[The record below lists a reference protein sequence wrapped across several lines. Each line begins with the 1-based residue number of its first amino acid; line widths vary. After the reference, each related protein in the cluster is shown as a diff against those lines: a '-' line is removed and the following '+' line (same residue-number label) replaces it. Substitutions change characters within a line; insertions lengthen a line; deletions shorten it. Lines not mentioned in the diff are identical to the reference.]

1 MYKCCVFDLDGTV
14 ADTLT
19 TISYYANM
27 SLERFG
33 LKTIDKEKYKKLVGN
48 GYINLIRN
56 MLREIG
62 MDENDPVFSELAPF
76 YHDEYEKDST
86 YLTKAYDGILEL
98 LSALKEKGIKLAV
111 FSNKPHGAVTEVVE
125 KLFGG
130 MFDIRLGA
138 QEGAPLKPDPKVLF
152 DILES
157 FDAEPSE
164 CIYVGDT
171 STDMKTGKNA
181 GAFTVGVLWGF
192 RDREELEKTGADLIV
207 SHPDEI
213 LKYIESV

>member
-1 MYKCCVFDLDGTV
+1 MYKCMVFDLDGTV

-19 TISYYANM
+19 TISYYGNT
-27 SLERFG
+27 SLEKFG
-33 LKTIDKEKYKKLVGN
+33 LETIDKEKYKKLVGN

-56 MLREIG
+56 MLLEIG
-62 MDENDPVFSELAPF
+62 KEGDPVFDELAPF

-86 YLTKAYDGILEL
+86 YLTKAYEGIPEL
-98 LSALKEKGIKLAV
+98 LKALKEKGFKLAV
-111 FSNKPHGAVTEVVE
+111 FSNKPHGATEKVVGE
-125 KLFGG
+125 LFGD
-130 MFDIRLGA
+130 MFDICYGA
-138 QEGAPLKPDPKVLF
+138 REGFPLKPDPSVLF
-152 DILES
+152 EILES
-157 FDAEPSE
+157 FDAKPSE

-192 RDREELEKTGADLIV
+192 RDRDELEKTGADLIV